1 MSRKEFGVPFYEL
14 LVAVREG
21 VSTPQQEQKLEQ
33 ILLSDPE
40 ARQAYYEATDIDQGL
55 TEIATFPRQLTS
67 VAPPALRE
75 HSRWRTLV
83 RYGAIAVASLAIGAA
98 LEWLIVSMPL
108 RDQLVQRQRIAA
120 TASPPQFVATLVRST
135 DCTWAHEKS
144 PLFEGQ
150 RLLSKD
156 LQLNEGVA
164 EFRLDSGIRLVLEG
178 PSKLKINSAGSAF
191 LEFGKIVLHG
201 HELAD
206 GFELI
211 TPQATLIDVGTEYG
225 ASVDRDS
232 NVELHV
238 FQGSVRVKRTS
249 DEGHGDM
256 VEEGGARRFSGES
269 TVDVPLRPGL
279 FQREVPGQRKQ
290 SSITRDGLM
299 AFDGFR
305 TSDELPAGTTWHSNG
320 TGWSENWKAARHG
333 DTLSKALFDPLLK
346 LHWDQVGDKKMIG
359 ALRLGPNRKVARRVL
374 EHPIRMDTN
383 AIYYISFFFQKMA
396 NAPRGTTQYGSVSL
410 RSSTGAP
417 GTQRMVFGMSSERM
431 PILVHNEQQL
441 SAAPPLQAGKPYLYV
456 AKIIS
461 GENAPDQIQM
471 RVFSSDEAWLEQ
483 EPHVW
488 TCVSSPAFDDAVFDE
503 LVLYVEGAEY
513 AVDEIRVASS
523 WQALINRD
531 WPLATEEAAPQE

>member
-178 PSKLKINSAGSAF
+178 PSKLKINSA
-191 LEFGKIVLHG
+191 
-201 HELAD
+201 
-206 GFELI
+206 
-211 TPQATLIDVGTEYG
+211 TNRGT
-225 ASVDRDS
+225 V
-232 NVELHV
+232 
-238 FQGSVRVKRTS
+238 SVRTIETTIRIPALRNPERKK
-249 DEGHGDM
+249 
-256 VEEGGARRFSGES
+256 RFSS
-269 TVDVPLRPGL
+269 SRRKFAKPTHSLLMPGL
-279 FQREVPGQRKQ
+279 Q
-290 SSITRDGLM
+290 SV
-299 AFDGFR
+299 
-305 TSDELPAGTTWHSNG
+305 
-320 TGWSENWKAARHG
+320 KA
-333 DTLSKALFDPLLK
+333 
-346 LHWDQVGDKKMIG
+346 W
-359 ALRLGPNRKVARRVL
+359 
-374 EHPIRMDTN
+374 
-383 AIYYISFFFQKMA
+383 
-396 NAPRGTTQYGSVSL
+396 
-410 RSSTGAP
+410 
-417 GTQRMVFGMSSERM
+417 
-431 PILVHNEQQL
+431 
-441 SAAPPLQAGKPYLYV
+441 
-456 AKIIS
+456 
-461 GENAPDQIQM
+461 
-471 RVFSSDEAWLEQ
+471 
-483 EPHVW
+483 
-488 TCVSSPAFDDAVFDE
+488 
-503 LVLYVEGAEY
+503 
-513 AVDEIRVASS
+513 
-523 WQALINRD
+523 
-531 WPLATEEAAPQE
+531 